1 MTDSDFGYTYVK
13 TLISQILETGCTDE
27 IQTKINNLRENLVNV
42 GGIQEENKEDIETK
56 LNALKNDGKIT
67 GDQYNLLIDA
77 CGIKPASQSQ
87 YRQYNYQKS

>member
-13 TLISQILETGCTDE
+13 TLISQILEKGCTDE
-27 IQTKINNLRENLVNV
+27 IQTKINNLKENLVNV
-42 GGIQEENKEDIETK
+42 GGIHEENKEDIENK

-67 GDQYNLLIDA
+67 GVQYNLLIEA
-77 CGIKPASQSQ
+77 CGIQPASQSQ